1 MTPEPP
7 KTKTM
12 KTPYQVI
19 KQIEDAN
26 ELQFNQA
33 DLDWIVIAM
42 EEYAS
47 LKCDHPGGLVVTS
60 ETGQTIHKCLDCG
73 NERPVH
79 DYTDKLSILPLSSL
93 IEQWAEE
100 KGILSKATPIKQAM
114 KTQEEVNELLSAILD
129 DNRDEIK
136 DAIGDIMVTLIIQ
149 CKMQSMDLEDC
160 LESAYN
166 VIKNRTGK
174 MVDGVFVKD

>member
-1 MTPEPP
+1 
-7 KTKTM
+7 M
-12 KTPYQVI
+12 KTPNQVL
-19 KQIEDAN
+19 KEIEDAN
-26 ELQFNQA
+26 QMHFRQVDRE
-33 DLDWIVIAM
+33 WIVNAM

-47 LKCDHPGGLVVTS
+47 LKCDHFGGIVATS

-73 NERPVH
+73 KKLRVYDH
-79 DYTDKLSILPLSSL
+79 ADKPKIFALSSL
-93 IEQWAEE
+93 IEEWAEE
-100 KGILSKATPIKQAM
+100 KGILSKATPLTQAIKT
-114 KTQEEVNELLSAILD
+114 KEEVGELYHAILD

-149 CKMQSMDLEDC
+149 CKMQGMDLQDC

>member
-1 MTPEPP
+1 
-7 KTKTM
+7 M
-12 KTPYQVI
+12 KTPD
-19 KQIEDAN
+19 QILREHEDAN
-26 ELQFNQA
+26 EMHFHQA
-33 DLDWIVIAM
+33 DREWIVSAM

-47 LKCDHPGGLVVTS
+47 LKCNHFGGVAVTS
-60 ETGQTIHKCLDCG
+60 EKGQTIHKCLDCG
-73 NERPVH
+73 DKLRVYDH
-79 DYTDKLSILPLSSL
+79 TDKSRIHALSSL

-100 KGILSKATPIKQAM
+100 KGILSKATPLTQAI
-114 KTQEEVNELLSAILD
+114 KTQEEVNELYRAILD

-149 CKMQSMDLEDC
+149 CKMQGMDLQDC

>member
-1 MTPEPP
+1 
-7 KTKTM
+7 M
-12 KTPYQVI
+12 KTPN
-19 KQIEDAN
+19 QILKEHEDAN
-26 ELQFNQA
+26 EMHFHQV
-33 DLDWIVIAM
+33 DREWIINAM

-47 LKCDHPGGLVVTS
+47 LKCDHFGGVAVTS
-60 ETGQTIHKCLDCG
+60 EKGQTIHKCLDCG
-73 NERPVH
+73 DKLRVYDH
-79 DYTDKLSILPLSSL
+79 TDKSRIYTLSSL

-114 KTQEEVNELLSAILD
+114 KTQEEVNELCNAILD

-149 CKMQSMDLEDC
+149 CKMQGMDLQDC